1 MQRREF
7 IAMGLA
13 WGWSLPCFGDTH
25 RLPTLAILMPQS
37 SDDAVGRTRIATLV
51 SELRRLGWEDRR
63 NLRVSVW
70 WGANGR
76 DARQV
81 AQQAL
86 KTAPGV
92 ILASGT
98 GPLRGVTEVTKEI
111 PIVFAQVS
119 DPVGAGFVAS
129 TARPGRKCYRV
140 FTDYEYN
147 FGAKWLELIVSIAP
161 HLRTVGIVFDPT
173 DTVAPKLSPYIEVE
187 ASTRV
192 SRFAEYPSTTL
203 SKSKED

>member
-51 SELRRLGWEDRR
+51 SELGRLGWEDRR
-63 NLRVSVW
+63 NFRVSVW

-86 KTAPGV
+86 KTAPSV

-98 GPLRGVTEVTKEI
+98 GPLSGVTVVTKEV

-129 TARPGRKCYRV
+129 AARPGGNITG
-140 FTDYEYN
+140 FTDYEYT
-147 FGAKWLELIVSIAP
+147 FGPKWLELIVSIAP
-161 HLRTVGIVFDPT
+161 HLRTRRSG
-173 DTVAPKLSPYIEVE
+173 L
-187 ASTRV
+187 
-192 SRFAEYPSTTL
+192 
-203 SKSKED
+203 